1 MTYTIIYK
9 EEIMAPKK
17 KAGLGKGLDA
27 LFIDNSTEENSD
39 KLVNINDI
47 EPKRDQPRKYFDEE
61 ALKELADSIAMHGV
75 IQPLLVRPLSDGGYQ
90 LIAGERRWRASRMAG
105 LTQVPVV
112 VREMTDEEAMELALI
127 ENLQREDL
135 NPIEEAEGFKLLM
148 DTYSFTQEQAAEKV
162 GKSRPAVANALRLLA
177 LPQEVLD
184 MVKEGIIS
192 SGHARTL
199 LPLSDEKLI
208 IKLAVEISQK
218 ELSVRETEKIVKTL
232 LKPKSE
238 NAKKKSKRDPY
249 YDECEIAIREELG
262 RKAKINVSRGNKGS
276 IEIEFFSKEDLQ
288 SILSALA
295 GN

>member
-1 MTYTIIYK
+1 
-9 EEIMAPKK
+9 MAPKK

-27 LFIDNSTEENSD
+27 LFIDNSTEENGD

-47 EPKRDQPRKYFDEE
+47 EPNRDQPRKFFDEE

-105 LTQVPVV
+105 LSQVPVV
-112 VREMTDEEAMELALI
+112 VKEMTDEEAMELALI

-148 DTYSFTQEQAAEKV
+148 DTYSLTQEQAAEKV
-162 GKSRPAVANALRLLA
+162 GKSRPAVANALRLLS
-177 LPQEVLD
+177 LPGAVLD
-184 MVKEGIIS
+184 MVKQGIIS

-199 LPLSDEKLI
+199 IPLTDEKLI
-208 IKLAVEISQK
+208 IKLAEEISQK
-218 ELSVRETEKIVKTL
+218 ELSVRETERIVKTL

-238 NAKKKSKRDPY
+238 IVKKKSKRDPY

-288 SILSALA
+288 SILEALA

>member
-1 MTYTIIYK
+1 
-9 EEIMAPKK
+9 MAPKK

-27 LFIDNSTEENSD
+27 LFIDNSTEENGD

-47 EPKRDQPRKYFDEE
+47 EPNRDQPRKFFDDE
-61 ALKELADSIAMHGV
+61 ALKELADSISMHGI

-112 VREMTDEEAMELALI
+112 VREMTDMEAMELALI

-135 NPIEEAEGFKLLM
+135 NPIEEAEGYKLLM

-162 GKSRPAVANALRLLA
+162 GKSRPAVANAMRLLV

-184 MVKEGIIS
+184 MVKQGIIS

-199 LPLSDEKLI
+199 IPLSDDSLI
-208 IKLAVEISQK
+208 IKLAEEISQK
-218 ELSVRETEKIVKTL
+218 ELSVRETERIVKTL
-232 LKPKSE
+232 LKPKNE
-238 NAKKKSKRDPY
+238 IVKKKKKRDSY
-249 YDECEIAIREELG
+249 FDECEIAIREELG
-262 RKAKINVSRGNKGS
+262 RMAKINVSKGNKGT
-276 IEIEFFSKEDLQ
+276 IELEFFSKEDLQ
-288 SILSALA
+288 SILEALA
-295 GN
+295 R

>member
-1 MTYTIIYK
+1 
-9 EEIMAPKK
+9 MAPKK

-27 LFIDNSTEENSD
+27 LFIDNSTEENGD
-39 KLVNINDI
+39 KLININDI
-47 EPKRDQPRKYFDEE
+47 EPNRDQPRKNFDEE
-61 ALKELADSIAMHGV
+61 ALKELADSIALHGV

-112 VREMTDEEAMELALI
+112 VREMTDEESMELALI

-162 GKSRPAVANALRLLA
+162 GKSRPAVANALRLLS
-177 LPQEVLD
+177 LPETVLD
-184 MVKEGIIS
+184 MVKQGIIS

-199 LPLSDEKLI
+199 IPLTDEKLI
-208 IKLAVEISQK
+208 IKLAEEISQK
-218 ELSVRETEKIVKTL
+218 ELSVRETERIVKTL
-232 LKPKSE
+232 LKPKNE
-238 NAKKKSKRDPY
+238 IVKKKSKRDPY

-288 SILSALA
+288 SILEALSR
-295 GN
+295 

>member
-1 MTYTIIYK
+1 
-9 EEIMAPKK
+9 MAPKK

-27 LFIDNSTEENSD
+27 LFIDNSTEENGD

-47 EPKRDQPRKYFDEE
+47 EPNRDQPRKFFDDE
-61 ALKELADSIAMHGV
+61 ALKELSDSIAMHGI

-112 VREMTDEEAMELALI
+112 VREMTDMEAMELALI

-135 NPIEEAEGFKLLM
+135 NPIEEAEGYKLLM

-162 GKSRPAVANALRLLA
+162 GKSRPAVANAMRLLV

-184 MVKEGIIS
+184 MVKQGIIS

-199 LPLSDEKLI
+199 IPLSDDSLI
-208 IKLAVEISQK
+208 IKLAEEISQK
-218 ELSVRETEKIVKTL
+218 ELSVRETERIVKTL
-232 LKPKSE
+232 MKPKNE
-238 NAKKKSKRDPY
+238 IVKKKKKRDSY
-249 YDECEIAIREELG
+249 FDECEIAIREELG
-262 RKAKINVSRGNKGS
+262 RMAKINVSKGNKGT
-276 IEIEFFSKEDLQ
+276 IELEFFSKEDLQ
-288 SILSALA
+288 SILEALA
-295 GN
+295 R

>member
-1 MTYTIIYK
+1 
-9 EEIMAPKK
+9 MAPKK

-27 LFIDNSTEENSD
+27 LFIDNSTEENGD

-47 EPKRDQPRKYFDEE
+47 EPNRDQPRKFFDDE
-61 ALKELADSIAMHGV
+61 ALKELSDSIAMHGI

-112 VREMTDEEAMELALI
+112 VREMTDMEAMELALI

-135 NPIEEAEGFKLLM
+135 NPIEEAEGYKLLM

-162 GKSRPAVANALRLLA
+162 GKSRPAVANAMRLLV

-184 MVKEGIIS
+184 MVKQGIIS

-199 LPLSDEKLI
+199 IPLSDDSLI
-208 IKLAVEISQK
+208 IKLAEEISQK
-218 ELSVRETEKIVKTL
+218 ELSVRETERIVKTL
-232 LKPKSE
+232 LKPKNE
-238 NAKKKSKRDPY
+238 IVKKKKKRDSY
-249 YDECEIAIREELG
+249 FDECEIAIREELG
-262 RKAKINVSRGNKGS
+262 RMAKINVSKGNKGT
-276 IEIEFFSKEDLQ
+276 IELEFFSKEDLQ
-288 SILSALA
+288 SILEALA
-295 GN
+295 R

>member
-1 MTYTIIYK
+1 
-9 EEIMAPKK
+9 MAPKK

-27 LFIDNSTEENSD
+27 LFIDNSTEENGD

-105 LTQVPVV
+105 LSQVPVV
-112 VREMTDEEAMELALI
+112 VKEMTDEEAMELALI

-162 GKSRPAVANALRLLA
+162 GKSRPAVANALRLLS
-177 LPQEVLD
+177 LPQAVLD
-184 MVKEGIIS
+184 MVKQGIIS

-199 LPLSDEKLI
+199 IPLTDENLI
-208 IKLAVEISQK
+208 IKLAEEISQK

-232 LKPKSE
+232 LKPKNE
-238 NAKKKSKRDPY
+238 IVKKKSKRDPY
-249 YDECEIAIREELG
+249 YDECEIAICEELG

-288 SILSALA
+288 SILEALA
-295 GN
+295 K